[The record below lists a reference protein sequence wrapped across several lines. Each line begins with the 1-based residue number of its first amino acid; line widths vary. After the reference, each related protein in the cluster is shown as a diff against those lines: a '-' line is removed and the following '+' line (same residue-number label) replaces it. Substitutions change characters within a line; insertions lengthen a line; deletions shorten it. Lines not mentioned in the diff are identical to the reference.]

1 MNSIELCNVTKR
13 YGRGPIILDDV
24 SLAVQPNELVT
35 VLGASGSGKTTLLM
49 IVAGFEEP
57 SAGTVFVK
65 GRASNGIPPQKR
77 NLGVVFQN
85 YALFPY
91 LSVWQ
96 NVEFPLKVRG
106 VASHERRAL
115 VSKILEVVGLAERA
129 QSRPHQ
135 LSGGQQQR
143 AALARALVF
152 EPAALLLDE
161 PLSALDRRL
170 RESLQS
176 EIKEVQQRTG
186 ASILYVTHDQ
196 DEALRLSDRIAVIAH
211 GRIAQVGTPHD
222 IYRNPVSLF
231 VAGCLGEINALTCTP
246 LEKNSSI
253 VRVRYATGE
262 GRARRPAD
270 TNSEHAAAGVVAVRP
285 DDLYFCGDA
294 DAAENRIQG
303 VVQEIAFLG
312 SAVRYRIAVGSDDVV
327 VRRPA
332 ADAALHDAAPGR
344 AVMLAF
350 REENATF
357 FSLS

>member
-1 MNSIELCNVTKR
+1 MNSIELGSVTKR
-13 YGRGPIILDDV
+13 YGRGPVVLDDV
-24 SLAVQPNELVT
+24 SLAVQPNQLVT

-57 SAGTVFVK
+57 TSGTVFVK
-65 GRASNGIPPQKR
+65 GRASNGVPPQKR

-106 VASHERRAL
+106 IASRERHGL
-115 VSKILEVVGLAERA
+115 VSKILEVVGLAEHA
-129 QSRPHQ
+129 QFRPHQ

-196 DEALRLSDRIAVIAH
+196 DEALRLSDRIAVIAQ

-222 IYRNPVSLF
+222 VYRNPVSLF
-231 VAGCLGEINALTCTP
+231 VAGCLGEVNALACTP

-253 VRVRYATGE
+253 VHVRYATGE
-262 GRARRPAD
+262 GRARRAPDGTDGAV
-270 TNSEHAAAGVVAVRP
+270 AGIVAVRP
-285 DDLYFCGDA
+285 DDLYFCTDA
-294 DAAENRIQG
+294 DAAENRLRG
-303 VVQEIAFLG
+303 VVREMAFLG
-312 SAVRYRIAVGSDDVV
+312 SAVRYRISVGTDDVV

-332 ADAALHDAAPGR
+332 GDAASHAATPGS
-344 AVMLAF
+344 AVTLAF
-350 REENATF
+350 KEENATF
-357 FSLS
+357 FSSS

>member
-1 MNSIELCNVTKR
+1 MNSIELVNVTKR
-13 YGRGPIILDDV
+13 YGRGPVVLEDV

-57 SAGTVFVK
+57 TDGTVFVK
-65 GRASNGIPPQKR
+65 GRASNGVPPQKR

-91 LSVWQ
+91 LSVLQ
-96 NVEFPLKVRG
+96 NIEFPLKVRG
-106 VASHERRAL
+106 IASRERRQL
-115 VSKILEVVGLAERA
+115 VSKILEVVGLAEHA
-129 QSRPHQ
+129 QFRPHQ

-186 ASILYVTHDQ
+186 ASVLYVTHDQ

-211 GRIAQVGTPHD
+211 GRIAQIGTPHEV
-222 IYRNPVSLF
+222 YRNPVSLF
-231 VAGCLGEINALTCTP
+231 VAGCLGEVNALACTP
-246 LEKNSSI
+246 VEKNSSV

-262 GRARRPAD
+262 GRARRAPDGSDGAV
-270 TNSEHAAAGVVAVRP
+270 AGVVAVRP
-285 DDLYFCGDA
+285 DDLYFCGAA
-294 DAAENRIQG
+294 DPAENRIQG
-303 VVQEIAFLG
+303 VVREMAFLG
-312 SAVRYRIAVGSDDVV
+312 SAVRYRIAVGTDDVV

-332 ADAALHDAAPGR
+332 ADAASHDAAPGR
-344 AVMLAF
+344 AVTLAF
-350 REENATF
+350 KEENATF
-357 FSLS
+357 FSAS

>member
-1 MNSIELCNVTKR
+1 MNSIELSNVTKR
-13 YGRGPIILDDV
+13 YGGGPVVLDDV

-57 SAGTVFVK
+57 SSGTVFVK
-65 GRASNGIPPQKR
+65 GRASNGVPPQKR

-91 LSVWQ
+91 LSVRQ

-106 VASHERRAL
+106 INARERSAL
-115 VSKILEVVGLAERA
+115 VSKILDVVGLAKRA
-129 QSRPHQ
+129 DFRPHQ

-211 GRIAQVGTPHD
+211 GKIAQVGTPHD
-222 IYRNPVSLF
+222 VYRNPVSFF
-231 VAGCLGEINALTCTP
+231 VAGCLGEVNALACTP
-246 LEKNSSI
+246 VETDSSM
-253 VRVRYATGE
+253 VRVQYATGE
-262 GRARRPAD
+262 GRARRSAD
-270 TNSEHAAAGVVAVRP
+270 GGTDGAVAGIVAVRP

-294 DAAENRIQG
+294 EAAENRIRG
-303 VVQEIAFLG
+303 VVKEMAFLG
-312 SAVRYRIAVGSDDVV
+312 STMRYRIAVGTDDVV

-332 ADAALHDAAPGR
+332 GDAAAHDATPGS
-344 AVMLAF
+344 AVTLAF
-350 REENATF
+350 KEENATF
-357 FSLS
+357 FSSS

>member
-1 MNSIELCNVTKR
+1 MNSIELARVTKR
-13 YGRGPIILDDV
+13 YGRGPVVLEDV

-57 SAGTVFVK
+57 TGGTVFVK

-91 LSVWQ
+91 LSVFQ

-106 VASHERRAL
+106 IAARERRGL
-115 VSKILEVVGLAERA
+115 VSKILEVVGLAEHA
-129 QSRPHQ
+129 AFRPHQ

-211 GRIAQVGTPHD
+211 GRIAQVGTPHE

-231 VAGCLGEINALTCTP
+231 VAGCLGEVNALPCTP
-246 LEKNSSI
+246 LEKNSTV

-262 GRARRPAD
+262 GRARRSQEDSDGAV
-270 TNSEHAAAGVVAVRP
+270 AGVVAVRP

-294 DAAENRIQG
+294 DAAENRIHG
-303 VVQEIAFLG
+303 VVREMAFLG
-312 SAVRYRIAVGSDDVV
+312 SAVRYRIVVGTDDVV

-332 ADAALHDAAPGR
+332 ADAASHDAAPGR
-344 AVMLAF
+344 AVTIAF
-350 REENATF
+350 KEENATF
-357 FSLS
+357 FSSS